1 VRKQTVINVGKYLLA
16 IALLAWVI
24 YSNWEPK
31 NGKGLSYV
39 WQTHLVEGKPIHTGY
54 LLAATLI
61 YLAAIFLTF
70 FRWYL
75 LVRAVELPFRLA
87 DALRLGLVGLFFN
100 AFLPGSVGG
109 DIIKAAVLAREQ
121 SRRTVAVATVI
132 MDRMIALWALIWFV
146 ALMGGVFW
154 ATGQLDE
161 QVARRSKGVIVGA
174 AITVAVS
181 VAVWLLLGLLPAWR
195 AERFAGRL
203 QRLPRVGGSAAEFW
217 RAIWMYRCRQGI
229 VAAVMG
235 LSWIGH
241 VGFVFAFWC
250 CANVLWSEELGPI
263 PPLAEHFLLV
273 PIGLV
278 VQALVPTPGGAGGG
292 EWSFSKL
299 YRVFGG
305 SQVNGALG
313 SLVQRVITWV
323 LGLLGYLVYFRL
335 RATLPAAAEKATAPA
350 PELAVAVNGQAGSH
364 ARSNA
369 ILSEPE
375 A

>member
-1 VRKQTVINVGKYLLA
+1 MRKQTIINVGKYLLA
-16 IALLAWVI
+16 IGLLAWVI
-24 YSNWEPK
+24 SSNWEPK
-31 NGKGLSYV
+31 NGKGLGYL
-39 WQTHLVEGKPIHTGY
+39 WQTHLVEGKPIHSGY
-54 LLAATLI
+54 LLAGTLI
-61 YLAAIFLTF
+61 YLSASLLTF

-75 LVRAVELPFRLA
+75 LVRAVELPFRLI

-100 AFLPGSVGG
+100 AFLPGSIGG

-146 ALMGGVFW
+146 ALSGGIFW
-154 ATGQLDE
+154 ATGQLNE
-161 QVARRSKGVIVGA
+161 QLARRSKGLIIGA
-174 AITVAVS
+174 AIVVVVS
-181 VAVWLLLGLLPAWR
+181 VVVWLLLGLLPSWR

-203 QRLPRVGGSAAEFW
+203 ERLPRVGMSAAEFW
-217 RAIWMYRCRQGI
+217 RAIWMYRCRQGT
-229 VAAVMG
+229 VALVMG

-241 VGFVFAFWC
+241 VGFVFGFWC

-278 VQALVPTPGGAGGG
+278 VQAIVPTPGGAGGG
-292 EWSFSKL
+292 EWGFSKL
-299 YRVFGG
+299 YQVFGG

-313 SLVQRVITWV
+313 SLVQRVITWT
-323 LGLLGYLVYFRL
+323 LGLLGSLVYLRL
-335 RATLPAAAEKATAPA
+335 RATLPDAAEGGAA
-350 PELAVAVNGQAGSH
+350 PEPAVLVNGQTGIH
-364 ARSNA
+364 DRSNA